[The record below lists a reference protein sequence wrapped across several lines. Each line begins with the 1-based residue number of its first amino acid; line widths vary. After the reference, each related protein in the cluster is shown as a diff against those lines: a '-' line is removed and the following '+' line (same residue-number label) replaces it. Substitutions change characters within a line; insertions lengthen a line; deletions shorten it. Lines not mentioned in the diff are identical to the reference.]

1 LHALLPSQANP
12 AAHGDTC
19 ELHTWAAS
27 QVDTVSI
34 DAAQVAGM
42 QVVPI
47 G

>member
-19 ELHTWAAS
+19 ELHWWAAS
-27 QVDTVSI
+27 QVNTVSS
-34 DAAQVAGM
+34 DAAHVAGM
-42 QVVPI
+42 HTVPV